1 MPGVAPACRQKR
13 DDSRKAHACSPPCK
27 RWIQRLK
34 IRVAILNVHAFVLE
48 GGSVPRLAHWV
59 RECDHRRLAP
69 IRFASR
75 RMSDHPD
82 PVHVAVVLVAP
93 CQPLTA
99 ACTIAPFLAANQID
113 GRLRYELTCYS
124 PDGRPLANGPLALG
138 VGGRFGD
145 AIACDLLVVAADA
158 LLPFNGHAL
167 FTTQLA
173 RHASRGIPVAGVR
186 GGLWWLARARLLDGR
201 RAAVHR
207 EDAALFAERH
217 PEVLLSNRLY
227 EQDGERLSAS
237 CPAAA
242 MDLFTTLC
250 GQRHGIDFAAAVA
263 ERLSLERIRRADE
276 LQRVPHTLRIGATQ
290 PRLAEALQL
299 MEANVEEP
307 LSTEEI
313 AELVGISRR
322 QLERL
327 FRQHLDTLPSR
338 HYLELRLA
346 RARDFLRR
354 TSRSIVQIGLACG
367 FSSGPHFSTAYRA
380 RYGITPREER
390 ARSAGFGSAEPGIGR
405 GRTSVSQS

>member
-1 MPGVAPACRQKR
+1 M
-13 DDSRKAHACSPPCK
+13 SPSC
-27 RWIQRLK
+27 W
-34 IRVAILNVHAFVLE
+34 
-48 GGSVPRLAHWV
+48 
-59 RECDHRRLAP
+59 
-69 IRFASR
+69 
-75 RMSDHPD
+75 
-82 PVHVAVVLVAP
+82 VAP
-93 CQPLTA
+93 CQPAHRLPA
-99 ACTIAPFLAANQID
+99 RSRPFSLRTRSN

-201 RAAVHR
+201 RAAGTPAR
-207 EDAALFAERH
+207 TPPSSPSAIPRSCF
-217 PEVLLSNRLY
+217 SNRLY

-405 GRTSVSQS
+405 GRTSMSQS